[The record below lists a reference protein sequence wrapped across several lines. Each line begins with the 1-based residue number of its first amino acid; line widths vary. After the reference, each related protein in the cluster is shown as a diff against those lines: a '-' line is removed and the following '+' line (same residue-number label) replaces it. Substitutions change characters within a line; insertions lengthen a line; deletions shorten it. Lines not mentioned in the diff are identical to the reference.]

1 MQPTADDRAR
11 PRLPPGQRVRPD
23 FPRFGIVAYARQAL
37 PATDVRIE
45 ILGAIEQPLV
55 LCATEL
61 ATLTRVTQRGDFHC
75 AAGWSHLAVEW
86 SGFRFKD
93 VWQQLILPKARPTT
107 PIKLIV
113 LRCQDRYR
121 TSLPLADLLAPDVLL
136 ADRLNGQPLT
146 VEHGAP
152 IRLVA
157 PAHYGYKNAKHLRRF
172 ELRADEHG
180 YRPQVRLLD
189 HPRARVAEE
198 ERGQFLPGWI
208 LRYAFRPFIEP
219 IIRAIKATGDPPSS
233 SSASRSR

>member
-1 MQPTADDRAR
+1 MSTSNDLAP
-11 PRLPPGQRVRPD
+11 PSLPPGQRVRPD
-23 FPRFGIVAYARQAL
+23 FPRFGIVAYARQPL
-37 PATDVRIE
+37 PPTEVRIE
-45 ILGAIEQPLV
+45 ILGAIEQPIV
-55 LCATEL
+55 LTAAEL
-61 ATLTRVTQRGDFHC
+61 ATLPRVTLKADFHC
-75 AAGWSHLAVEW
+75 AAGWTHRAIEW
-86 SGFRFKD
+86 SGVRFGH
-93 VWQQLILPKARPTT
+93 VWEQLILPKARPTT

-121 TSLPLADLLAPDVLL
+121 TALPLADLLATDVLL

-157 PAHYGYKNAKHLRRF
+157 PAHYGYKNVKHLSRL

-180 YRPQVRLLD
+180 YRAKVRLLD
-189 HPRARVAEE
+189 HPRARVAQE

-219 IIRAIKATGDPPSS
+219 IVRAIKAIGDNQ
-233 SSASRSR
+233 RS

>member
-1 MQPTADDRAR
+1 MQPTPDDLA
-11 PRLPPGQRVRPD
+11 PTRLPPGQRARPD
-23 FPRFGIVAYARQAL
+23 FPRFGIVAYARQPL
-37 PATDVRIE
+37 SATGIRIE

-55 LCATEL
+55 LTATEL
-61 ATLTRVTQRGDFHC
+61 GTLTRVTLRADFHC
-75 AAGWSHLAVEW
+75 AAGWSHQALEW
-86 SGFRFKD
+86 SGVRFKE
-93 VWQQLILPKARPTT
+93 VWEQLILPKARPTA
-107 PIKLIV
+107 PIELIV

-121 TSLPLADLLAPDVLL
+121 TALPLADLLAADVLL

-157 PAHYGYKNAKHLRRF
+157 PAHYGYKNAKHLNGL

-180 YRPQVRLLD
+180 YRPRVRLLD
-189 HPRARVAEE
+189 HPRARVARE

-219 IIRAIKATGDPPSS
+219 IVRAIKAIGDSQ
-233 SSASRSR
+233 RS